1 MSGAV
6 RSALVVGAGL
16 AGTAAAGAMQR
27 QGIDVDL
34 IEIEPKPTFRGIGIA
49 LLPPALRCM
58 HQLGLADACLER
70 GVPQYTFKTCSASG
84 TIIEERT
91 MRGLL
96 DEPYPP
102 GVGIGRSTIGGILR
116 EWALDAG
123 VRAQY
128 GTTVARLV
136 NRPASVEVE
145 LSDGETR
152 AYDIVVGADGVW
164 STTRAEL
171 LGDEPP
177 PRYLGQC
184 VWRVSI
190 NARPPE
196 VDGQML
202 FLGATT
208 RAGFNP
214 ITADT
219 MYMYVVHQ
227 ADEPRRRLTPEASYA
242 ELMELLDEYGG
253 LIGEM
258 SQRLAPDSP
267 AHYGP
272 LYTSF
277 IDGPWYRDRLVLI
290 GDAAH
295 TTPPHLASGAGIAIE
310 DAIVLAECLG
320 NASDVP
326 AALDAFMTRRFE
338 RCRMVIDNSRTLA
351 RWDLDPDVPGDRV
364 AELAGRTFQALGS
377 PI

>member
-6 RSALVVGAGL
+6 RTALVVGAGL

-58 HQLGLADACLER
+58 HQLGLADACIER

-102 GVGIGRSTIGGILR
+102 GVGIGRSTLGGILR
-116 EWALDAG
+116 ESALDAG
-123 VRAQY
+123 VNVRY
-128 GTTVARLV
+128 GTTVKRLV
-136 NRPASVEVE
+136 NQQAAVEVE

-171 LGDEPP
+171 LPEESP

-190 NARPPE
+190 DARPPE

-267 AHYGP
+267 THYGP

-277 IDGPWYRDRLVLI
+277 IDGPWFRDRLVLI

-310 DAIVLAECLG
+310 DAIVLADCLG
-320 NASDVP
+320 DAPDVP